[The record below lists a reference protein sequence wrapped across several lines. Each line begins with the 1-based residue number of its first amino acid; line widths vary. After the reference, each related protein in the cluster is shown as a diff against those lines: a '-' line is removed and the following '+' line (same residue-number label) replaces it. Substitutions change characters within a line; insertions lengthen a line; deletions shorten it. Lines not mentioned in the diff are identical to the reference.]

1 MRSRWCSTVSG
12 RLPDQNRVDTAPAG
26 HMMGMNS
33 NAGIIER
40 TVAVA
45 APEPVQEVLAP
56 VGSFLDD
63 ILGGPFVVEMTRSLV
78 ADVPGVRWC
87 AHCAAWMLHAVV
99 GE

>member
-1 MRSRWCSTVSG
+1 MDIC
-12 RLPDQNRVDTAPAG
+12 PAG
-26 HMMGMNS
+26 HITGMNS
-33 NAGIIER
+33 NAGIIES
-40 TVAVA
+40 TVVVA

-63 ILGGPFVVEMTRSLV
+63 ILGGPFVLEMTRSMV

-87 AHCAAWMLHAVV
+87 VHCAEWVLHTVV

>member
-1 MRSRWCSTVSG
+1 
-12 RLPDQNRVDTAPAG
+12 VDTCAAG
-26 HMMGMNS
+26 HIKGMNS

-40 TVAVA
+40 TVVVA

-63 ILGGPFVVEMTRSLV
+63 ILGGPFVLEMARSMV

-87 AHCAAWMLHAVV
+87 AHCAEWMLHAVV

>member
-1 MRSRWCSTVSG
+1 
-12 RLPDQNRVDTAPAG
+12 
-26 HMMGMNS
+26 MMDMTS

-40 TVAVA
+40 TVVVA

-63 ILGGPFVVEMTRSLV
+63 ILGGPFVVEMTRSMV

-87 AHCAAWMLHAVV
+87 VHRAEWVLHAVV

>member
-1 MRSRWCSTVSG
+1 VFD
-12 RLPDQNRVDTAPAG
+12 PNRGDTCPAG

-40 TVAVA
+40 TVVVA

-63 ILGGPFVVEMTRSLV
+63 ILGGPFIVELARSMV

-87 AHCAAWMLHAVV
+87 VHCAEWVLHTVV